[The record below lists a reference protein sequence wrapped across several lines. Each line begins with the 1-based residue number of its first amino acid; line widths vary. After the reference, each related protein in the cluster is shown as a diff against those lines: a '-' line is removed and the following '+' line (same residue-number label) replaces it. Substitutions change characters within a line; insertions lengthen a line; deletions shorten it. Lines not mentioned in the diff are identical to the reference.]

1 MNIGKPGKWRIRL
14 SWRYPWIKWFPT
26 PQVTITI
33 ENATTLYANIPPD
46 EKCVATI
53 PLSAIQEGGATMV
66 LTLDPS
72 SGDKWSSDPATLEGV
87 RRSIMDAIENHE
99 GWTKLNLPRLTRLSR
114 GWIW

>member
-33 ENATTLYANIPPD
+33 ENAT
-46 EKCVATI
+46 
-53 PLSAIQEGGATMV
+53 QEGGATMV